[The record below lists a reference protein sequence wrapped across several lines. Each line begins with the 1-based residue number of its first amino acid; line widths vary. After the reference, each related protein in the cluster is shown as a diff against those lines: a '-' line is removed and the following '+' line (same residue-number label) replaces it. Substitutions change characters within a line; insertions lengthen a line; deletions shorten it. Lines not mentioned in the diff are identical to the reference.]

1 MSSQLKAH
9 GTLGSG
15 ANSRSKIDPWS
26 KMPSSEVHIDDL
38 LAFKHV
44 SKLFNLEGSNLSINY
59 SRKST
64 EVYEEVH

>member
-1 MSSQLKAH
+1 
-9 GTLGSG
+9 
-15 ANSRSKIDPWS
+15 
-26 KMPSSEVHIDDL
+26 MPSSEVHIDDL